1 MTNSGPCS
9 LNKVFTDVDGINGMC
24 QCRDRNQLLSKG
36 DDRCHRIYAKVFAYF
51 TIFNQHSYFTYYFE
65 IKGPCDHGQW
75 LEPDTNGYGTCRR
88 SPCPESKCDGRHIY
102 WKSTPNAEGGCY
114 KSFTRGPCRSGSYFL
129 VEDYG
134 TRRGRCVSQYGSS
147 FNPMNPYAIPPRY
160 PVMRNP
166 YDMMYSNNMLSPWSK
181 VGMYPPYGGQQDYQY
196 GGEDYD
202 DISNLDY

>member
-1 MTNSGPCS
+1 MLTESMACVS
-9 LNKVFTDVDGINGMC
+9 AAIAISYYQKEMIDATVFTLRYLHTSLYLISI
-24 QCRDRNQLLSKG
+24 RIL
-36 DDRCHRIYAKVFAYF
+36 RIYFK
-51 TIFNQHSYFTYYFE
+51 